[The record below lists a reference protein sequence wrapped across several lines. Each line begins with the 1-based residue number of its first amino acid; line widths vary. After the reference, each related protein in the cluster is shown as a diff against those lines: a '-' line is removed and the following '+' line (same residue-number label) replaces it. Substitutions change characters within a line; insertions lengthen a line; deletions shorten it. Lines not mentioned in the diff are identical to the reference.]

1 MLWCRGVTPG
11 SGHII
16 FQCYHRAGQWWP
28 ELPSLPCTPDIDDE
42 ESLRGVGRDISIAA
56 NINTDTL
63 HQTLSTTYS
72 GYTAQGRCSAVEMCR

>member
-1 MLWCRGVTPG
+1 MLWCGGVTPG

-16 FQCYHRAGQWWP
+16 FQCYHCAGQWWP
-28 ELPSLPCTPDIDDE
+28 ELPTRTPDIDDE
-42 ESLRGVGRDISIAA
+42 EALRGVGRDISIAA

>member
-1 MLWCRGVTPG
+1 MLWCGGVTPG

-28 ELPSLPCTPDIDDE
+28 ELPSLPCTLDIDDE
-42 ESLRGVGRDISIAA
+42 EALRGVGRDISIAA

-63 HQTLSTTYS
+63 HQTLYNI
-72 GYTAQGRCSAVEMCR
+72 QLILDRQHRVVAVQ